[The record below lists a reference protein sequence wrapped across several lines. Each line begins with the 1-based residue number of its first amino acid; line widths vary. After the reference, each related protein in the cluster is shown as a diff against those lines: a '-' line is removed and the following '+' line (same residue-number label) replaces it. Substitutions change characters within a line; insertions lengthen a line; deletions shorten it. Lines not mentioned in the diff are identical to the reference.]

1 MSVLRSKLRVY
12 LDYFVKVFI
21 FCSLVAGVLGF
32 HVVRFQTSSND
43 VMLSLILPPIG
54 VVLCAAFL
62 AWLFLK
68 KRSGIQFHLGEKNI
82 FQIITPPKRR
92 QDAVS
97 EQGQVDV
104 FRKPSLGVLVIQ
116 IVKSFLVWLK
126 NIIVERILHRR
137 RDFVQGVKFSKIEQN
152 DQMLGVSS
160 VVGQDP
166 ERKGL
171 REISVEAV
179 IPPYDKRIK
188 RRKREYFKGRPMIS
202 DKVTLPQK
210 KDEKDRYEQVLIER
224 IALNPR
230 DVEAYERL
238 GDYYMENG
246 NFGDAK
252 ECFKQ
257 VLRLSPLSRRA
268 RFRMRRVE
276 KSLSGR

>member
-1 MSVLRSKLRVY
+1 
-12 LDYFVKVFI
+12 
-21 FCSLVAGVLGF
+21 
-32 HVVRFQTSSND
+32 
-43 VMLSLILPPIG
+43 MLSLILPPIG
-54 VVLCAAFL
+54 VVCCVAFL
-62 AWLFLK
+62 VWLFLK
-68 KRSGIQFHLGEKNI
+68 KRSGTRFHLGEKNI
-82 FQIITPPKRR
+82 FQVITPPKRK
-92 QDAVS
+92 QSEVS
-97 EQGQVDV
+97 VQEQEDILQ
-104 FRKPSLGVLVIQ
+104 KPSLGMLVIQ
-116 IVKSFLVWLK
+116 VVRSFFMWLK
-126 NIIVERILHRR
+126 NIVVERALHRGAVR
-137 RDFVQGVKFSKIEQN
+137 EVKFPKMEQG
-152 DQMLGVSS
+152 DQVFGVSS
-160 VVGQDP
+160 VVGQNS

-179 IPPYDKRIK
+179 VSPRDKIAK

-202 DKVTLPQK
+202 DEVTLPQK

-246 NFGDAK
+246 NLSDAK